1 MYQLN
6 NYLNCTLNK
15 KLEHLFLLWL
25 SKKCAALKKK
35 CRYFC
40 LLFRLLVDTTFSN
53 LRSVRW
59 WECAHLCV
67 HARVWVCVCVLASGH
82 KMPILSRSRN
92 TLYLSMSLYMQMSC
106 CPLPYFQ
113 NTEVPLQLVTAKKNI
128 FLQDMA
134 SSLLL
139 NMLNVPSLYYLLLL
153 LFPSLCPHTVFWC
166 S

>member
-1 MYQLN
+1 M
-6 NYLNCTLNK
+6 CC
-15 KLEHLFLLWL
+15 F
-25 SKKCAALKKK
+25 KKK
-35 CRYFC
+35 IRYFC
-40 LLFRLLVDTTFSN
+40 LLFRLLVDNIFQPALCPLVGVCSPVCACMCLS
-53 LRSVRW
+53 LR
-59 WECAHLCV
+59 
-67 HARVWVCVCVLASGH
+67 VCVCVLASGH

-153 LFPSLCPHTVFWC
+153 LFPSLCPHTVF
-166 S
+166 